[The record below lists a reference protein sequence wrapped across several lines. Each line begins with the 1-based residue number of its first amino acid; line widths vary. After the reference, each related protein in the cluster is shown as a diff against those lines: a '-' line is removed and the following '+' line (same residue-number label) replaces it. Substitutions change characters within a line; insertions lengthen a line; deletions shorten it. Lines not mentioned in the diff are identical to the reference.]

1 MLPASPESGISSP
14 GLTVRRAGER
24 ALLVELDGPEG
35 AAALHSRLQT
45 DPLPGQTGLVPAART
60 VLVRLATP
68 AQARQAASLLA
79 RLELRAADRTGPA
92 GLVELETVYDGE
104 DLAEVARLTGL
115 GSADAVAEAHSAAV
129 WTAAFCGFA
138 PGFAY
143 LTGGD
148 PRLAVPRR
156 AEPRTA
162 VPAGAVALAGAYS
175 AAYPGSSPGGW
186 QLIGRTSAPLWD
198 LDREQPALISPG
210 ATVRFRRVREQLA
223 LRTRP
228 AAARDTAQDTAAEP
242 RRGARTAAGNPFPL
256 PAAVV
261 LDPGPQS
268 TIQDLGRP
276 GYSHVGVGRSGAADR
291 SALVRANR
299 MVGNPAGAAGLEVLF
314 GGLRLRAG
322 RDLVV
327 AVTGA
332 SAPLALHAA
341 DRPERPAP
349 FDAPFLLRSGEVLS
363 LGLPAAGLRTYL
375 ALRGGR
381 AGQAVL
387 GSLSTD
393 TLAGLG
399 PAGLTAG
406 CGLSVGPEPGTAV
419 GLPEAAPP
427 LPGAETEAETEA
439 GAGTGWEAEAQL
451 RYVPGPRED
460 WFDAAGLDGFMSRT
474 WTVAQDS
481 NRVGVR
487 FSGEPLTG
495 RRAGELESEAVL
507 PGSVQVPPSG
517 LPILFLADAPV
528 TGGYPVI
535 GVVLQADLDLAAQLR
550 PGTPVR
556 FVPVLGELRG

>member
-1 MLPASPESGISSP
+1 MLPASSEPGISSP
-14 GLTVRRAGER
+14 VLFVRRAGER
-24 ALLVELDGPEG
+24 ALLVELAGPAE
-35 AAALHSRLQT
+35 AAALHTRLQA

-68 AQARQAASLLA
+68 AHARQAAGLLA
-79 RLELRAADRTGPA
+79 ELELRAADGAGQT
-92 GLVELETVYDGE
+92 GLVELDTVYDGE

-148 PRLAVPRR
+148 PRLDVPRR

-210 ATVRFRRVREQLA
+210 ATVRFRPVREQLA
-223 LRTRP
+223 LRQRP
-228 AAARDTAQDTAAEP
+228 AAALHTAAAPISGERSIP
-242 RRGARTAAGNPFPL
+242 GEHTVAGNPGPP

-327 AVTGA
+327 AATGA
-332 SAPLALHAA
+332 STPLALQAA

-349 FDAPFLLRSGEVLS
+349 FDAPFLLRADEVLS
-363 LGLPAAGLRTYL
+363 LGPPAAGLRTYL
-375 ALRGGR
+375 AVRGGL
-381 AGQAVL
+381 AGEPVL
-387 GSLSTD
+387 GSQSTD

-399 PAGLTAG
+399 PEPLTAG
-406 CGLSVGPEPGTAV
+406 RGLGVGPEPGTAV
-419 GLPEAAPP
+419 GLPEPAPP
-427 LPGAETEAETEA
+427 LPGTEA
-439 GAGTGWEAEAQL
+439 GAGTETDVQL
-451 RYVPGPRED
+451 RYIPGPRED
-460 WFDAAGLDGFMSRT
+460 WFDAAGLDGFASRT
-474 WTVAQDS
+474 WTAAQDS
-481 NRVGVR
+481 NRVGIR

-495 RRAGELESEAVL
+495 RRSGELESEAVL
-507 PGSVQVPPSG
+507 PGAVQVPPSG

-535 GVVLQADLDLAAQLR
+535 GVVVQADLDLAAQLR
-550 PGTPVR
+550 PGTSVR
-556 FVPVLGELRG
+556 FTPVLPPEELRG